1 MMDKRP
7 NQELLVDR
15 SFCLQ
20 LSVFFS
26 RANWMYIVESLV
38 LNKITAIRISAFVV
52 PRVVAVMENK
62 PSQYRT
68 FLNNR
73 DYESKVLP

>member
-1 MMDKRP
+1 
-7 NQELLVDR
+7 
-15 SFCLQ
+15 
-20 LSVFFS
+20 
-26 RANWMYIVESLV
+26 MYIVESLV

>member
-15 SFCLQ
+15 SFCLH
-20 LSVFFS
+20 FFFAS
-26 RANWMYIVESLV
+26 WMCIVESLV

-52 PRVVAVMENK
+52 PRVVAVMESK

>member
-15 SFCLQ
+15 SFCLH
-20 LSVFFS
+20 FFFL
-26 RANWMYIVESLV
+26 RKLA

-52 PRVVAVMENK
+52 PRVVAVMENN

>member
-15 SFCLQ
+15 SFCLH
-20 LSVFFS
+20 FFF